1 MEPLPQ
7 NKANGG
13 LISDSPAEYAA
24 AYQPVVM
31 LSADPSS
38 TASFPPASQG
48 ASVYPVNQE
57 QLSYQQL
64 IALHQQQE
72 QEQLQALWAD
82 QMAEIG
88 QMTEF
93 KMHSLPLARIK
104 RIMKADEDV
113 KMIAGEAPAIFAK
126 ACEMFILD
134 LTVRAWQH
142 TEENKRRILQKND
155 ITAAA
160 RRTDI
165 FDFLMDVMPMDEL
178 KKDGTGS
185 PAPSMQ
191 TMISPYAPAMA
202 IPFGVY
208 PNQQPVAFVWPPP
221 EQQLQQQDS
230 DDRQDE

>member
-1 MEPLPQ
+1 MEPLRQ
-7 NKANGG
+7 NRANGG

-38 TASFPPASQG
+38 TASFPPASFP
-48 ASVYPVNQE
+48 SVYPVNQE
-57 QLSYQQL
+57 QLSYDQL
-64 IALHQQQE
+64 VALQQQQE

-93 KMHSLPLARIK
+93 KMHSLALSRTK

-126 ACEMFILD
+126 ACEMFIQD

-142 TEENKRRILQKND
+142 TEENKRRVLQKND
-155 ITAAA
+155 IAAAA

-178 KKDGTGS
+178 KKDSTGS
-185 PAPSMQ
+185 PAPSTQ
-191 TMISPYAPAMA
+191 TMISPYA
-202 IPFGVY
+202 
-208 PNQQPVAFVWPPP
+208 P